1 MELTLSF
8 FHQQSTDRAISPNF
22 TVSIN
27 TLTRKHLFHLIVTS
41 LMPLCLSLLIYKM
54 GVLFF
59 FELNETEHMT
69 HPGCYFVDL
78 RGKLH
83 FFFFSRESWN
93 WVFFSNNLDRQC
105 PFPQSLLS
113 VDKYTLKDI
122 IRFTSYTSLLPLCLS
137 FLICKMGILTTP
149 YS

>member
-59 FELNETEHMT
+59 FELNETEHIT
-69 HPGCYFVDL
+69 HPRCYLVHL
-78 RGKLH
+78 SKILH
-83 FFFFSRESWN
+83 FFFLEERVETE
-93 WVFFSNNLDRQC
+93 VCFSNNLDRQC
-105 PFPQSLLS
+105 LFPQSLLS

-122 IRFTSYTSLLPLCLS
+122 IRFTSCNFITAPVPQFPHL
-137 FLICKMGILTTP
+137 
-149 YS
+149 

>member
-105 PFPQSLLS
+105 HFPQSLLS

-122 IRFTSYTSLLPLCLS
+122 IRFTSCNFITAPVPQFPHL
-137 FLICKMGILTTP
+137 
-149 YS
+149 

>member
-41 LMPLCLSLLIYKM
+41 LMSLCLSLLSYKM

-59 FELNETEHMT
+59 FFLIKWNRAYDTSRM
-69 HPGCYFVDL
+69 L
-78 RGKLH
+78 LSRSKGKTSFL
-83 FFFFSRESWN
+83 FFFRRESWS

-105 PFPQSLLS
+105 PFTQSLLS

-122 IRFTSYTSLLPLCLS
+122 IRFTSCNFITAPVPQFPHL
-137 FLICKMGILTTP
+137 
-149 YS
+149 

>member
-41 LMPLCLSLLIYKM
+41 LMPLCLSLLIYKI

-122 IRFTSYTSLLPLCLS
+122 IRFTSCNFITAPVPQFPHL
-137 FLICKMGILTTP
+137 
-149 YS
+149 